1 MNIVCIYIYVYVF
14 FVFSKHMLYPLYRH
28 DLPAAEIPSHETLGF
43 GALAT

>member
-1 MNIVCIYIYVYVF
+1 MNIVCIYICIRF
-14 FVFSKHMLYPLYRH
+14 LCFSSKHMLYPLYRH